1 MVWGSDEGACQTW
14 AGSRTQG
21 THSGD
26 NMSYLG
32 QRLSWNDSGGSGKLA
47 GEKTVL
53 NTLLLPQ

>member
-1 MVWGSDEGACQTW
+1 MVWGSDEDACQTW

-32 QRLSWNDSGGSGKLA
+32 
-47 GEKTVL
+47 
-53 NTLLLPQ
+53 